1 MRVAVIGGGI
11 SGLVSAFVLAKA
23 GVSVVLYE
31 KEDCLGGHA
40 KTVTFDAVDLDLDFM
55 FFNPSACPNM
65 MELFESLGVD
75 METSDMSFSV
85 SLDKGQ
91 GCEWGSKNGLY
102 SLFAQK
108 TNLLNPYFWQML
120 REIIKFKDD
129 VLSYLEVLENNPD
142 IARKETLGQFVKAR
156 GYSELFQKAYLV
168 PICGSIWSC
177 PSEGV
182 INFSAYSV
190 LSFFRNHHLLQPFG
204 LPQWLTVKRRSHAY
218 VNKVKEEL
226 ETRGCQIRTGCEVRT
241 VLTADNNEGCTVL
254 CVYGSKERF
263 AGCIMAVHA
272 PDALR
277 LLGNEVTYEESRI
290 LGSFQYVYSD
300 VLLHRD
306 TNLMPKNRAA
316 WSACNFLGS
325 TGKKVCLTY
334 LLNVLQNIGET
345 SLPFLVTL
353 NPDQTPK
360 HTLLKWSTG
369 RLVPSVAATKASLEL
384 DLIQGKRR
392 VWFCGAYQ
400 GYGFHEDGLKAG
412 VVAANGLLGKS
423 SVLQMVPKP
432 MVPSLVETGARLY
445 VIKFLRDYISTGC
458 VILLEEGGTIFTYEG
473 NNTKCSLRTAMK
485 VHNPQ
490 FYWKVMTQAEL
501 GLADAFISGDFS
513 LVDDDEGLLNLFTIL
528 IANRDLNSSVSKLS
542 KKRGW
547 WRPLFFTAS
556 IASAKYFFKH
566 VLRQNTLTQARR
578 NISCHYDLSNELF
591 ALFLDETMTYSC
603 AVFKKENEELKVA
616 QQRKISLLV
625 EKARIKNKHEIL
637 EIGCGWGSLA
647 IEVVKQTG
655 CRYTGITLSQKQLK
669 YAEMKVKEAGLQD
682 NIRFQLCD
690 YRQLPKTQ
698 KYDRI
703 ISCEMIEAVGHE
715 YMEEF
720 FGCCDSAL
728 AEDGLLVLQFTSIPD
743 ERYEGYRLSSE
754 FIKEYIFPG
763 CCIPS
768 LSKVTSAMAAASRL
782 SVENV
787 ENIGIHFYQTLRYWR
802 KNFLENQSEIH
813 ALGFDEKFVRTWEY
827 YFDYCAAGFK
837 SLTLG
842 NYQVV
847 FSRPGNV
854 AALQSP
860 Y

>member
-1 MRVAVIGGGI
+1 
-11 SGLVSAFVLAKA
+11 
-23 GVSVVLYE
+23 
-31 KEDCLGGHA
+31 
-40 KTVTFDAVDLDLDFM
+40 
-55 FFNPSACPNM
+55 
-65 MELFESLGVD
+65 
-75 METSDMSFSV
+75 
-85 SLDKGQ
+85 
-91 GCEWGSKNGLY
+91 
-102 SLFAQK
+102 
-108 TNLLNPYFWQML
+108 
-120 REIIKFKDD
+120 
-129 VLSYLEVLENNPD
+129 
-142 IARKETLGQFVKAR
+142 
-156 GYSELFQKAYLV
+156 
-168 PICGSIWSC
+168 
-177 PSEGV
+177 
-182 INFSAYSV
+182 
-190 LSFFRNHHLLQPFG
+190 
-204 LPQWLTVKRRSHAY
+204 
-218 VNKVKEEL
+218 
-226 ETRGCQIRTGCEVRT
+226 
-241 VLTADNNEGCTVL
+241 
-254 CVYGSKERF
+254 
-263 AGCIMAVHA
+263 
-272 PDALR
+272 
-277 LLGNEVTYEESRI
+277 
-290 LGSFQYVYSD
+290 
-300 VLLHRD
+300 
-306 TNLMPKNRAA
+306 
-316 WSACNFLGS
+316 
-325 TGKKVCLTY
+325 
-334 LLNVLQNIGET
+334 
-345 SLPFLVTL
+345 
-353 NPDQTPK
+353 
-360 HTLLKWSTG
+360 
-369 RLVPSVAATKASLEL
+369 
-384 DLIQGKRR
+384 
-392 VWFCGAYQ
+392 
-400 GYGFHEDGLKAG
+400 
-412 VVAANGLLGKS
+412 
-423 SVLQMVPKP
+423 
-432 MVPSLVETGARLY
+432 
-445 VIKFLRDYISTGC
+445 
-458 VILLEEGGTIFTYEG
+458 
-473 NNTKCSLRTAMK
+473 MK

-513 LVDDDEGLLNLFTIL
+513 LVDDDEGLLNLFMIL

-542 KKRGW
+542 KKRFTVTP
-547 WRPLFFTAS
+547 RPLEFAS
-556 IASAKYFFKH
+556 ITSAKYFFKH

-578 NISCHYDLSNELF
+578 NISRHYDLSNELF

-637 EIGCGWGSLA
+637 EIGCGWGGLA

-655 CRYTGITLSQKQLK
+655 CRYTGITLSQEQLT

-682 NIRFQLCD
+682 HIRFQLCD

-743 ERYEGYRLSSE
+743 ERYDQYRLSSD

-854 AALQSP
+854 AALQNP
-860 Y
+860 H